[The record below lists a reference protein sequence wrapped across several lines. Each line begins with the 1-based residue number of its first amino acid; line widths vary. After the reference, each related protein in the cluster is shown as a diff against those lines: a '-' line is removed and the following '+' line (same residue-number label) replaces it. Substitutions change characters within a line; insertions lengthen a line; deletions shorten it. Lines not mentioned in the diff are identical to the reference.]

1 MAEKRGWKKSAFGK
15 RFSAYREKAAVIFDR
30 RKNVNFFGK
39 NLTIYPARLT
49 TSVVVLALVLIF
61 LLNIFFPVGG
71 KKEAEL
77 NFDAGGEYRQA
88 AYGNNLLVYN
98 NAKIKEVNKKGRDIW
113 SADIYMTNP
122 SVDVGGSYVVAADL
136 EGKNSAYV
144 FRNGRQVQ
152 EYKIGYTVLSA
163 KISENGYTAFAHD
176 ASGYKAR
183 ITVFDPDGQ
192 EIFAWNSGDG
202 YLTDIDISDNGRY
215 VAAAQIM
222 TDGEKA
228 YSRLRVLDVRRKT
241 EVSTTV
247 REDVMISCLK
257 FHGNDKIVA
266 VSDRDLS
273 AYTRS
278 GKLRYAVSFAGKNPT
293 AFQIESERV
302 MAFVTMDS
310 RGNDLLEIYG
320 ADGRLRGTYAAEG
333 KLNNVTVCGSTIVAN
348 ERREVLRISP
358 GGKVKKRVQV
368 PHDIRLLGLYGD
380 GCEVLAVGNTAA
392 NIVKVK

>member
-1 MAEKRGWKKSAFGK
+1 MAWKKDWKTAGQK
-15 RFSAYREKAAVIFDR
+15 LRQYKEKAVALFDR

-39 NLTIYPARLT
+39 EVMVYPARLT

-77 NFDAGGEYRQA
+77 DFDAGGDYRQT
-88 AYGNNLLVYN
+88 AYGNNLLIYN
-98 NAKIKEVNKKGRDIW
+98 NAKIKEVNKKGKDVW

-122 SVDVGGSYVVAADL
+122 AVDVGGDYVVAADL
-136 EGKNSAYV
+136 EGQNSTYV
-144 FRNGRQVQ
+144 YKNGRQLH
-152 EYKIGYTVLSA
+152 EYKVGYTVFAA
-163 KISENGYTAFAHD
+163 KISENGYTAIAHD
-176 ASGYKAR
+176 ASGYKGR
-183 ITVFDPDGQ
+183 ITVYDPDGN
-192 EIFAWNSGDG
+192 EAFVWNSGDG

-222 TDGEKA
+222 TDGEET
-228 YSRLRVLDVRRKT
+228 YSRLRVLDVRRQT

-247 REDVMISCLK
+247 RDGVMMSCLK
-257 FHGNDKIVA
+257 FYGNDKIVA

-278 GKLRYAVSFAGKNPT
+278 GSLRYEVSFVGKNPS
-293 AFQIESERV
+293 AFCIESERV
-302 MAFVTMDS
+302 MTFVTMDS

-320 ADGRLRGTYAAEG
+320 ADGKLRGTYTAEG
-333 KLNNVTVCGSTIVAN
+333 KLNNVTVCGNTIVAN

-358 GGKVKKRVQV
+358 SGKVKKRVQV
-368 PHDIRLLGLYGD
+368 SHDIKLLGLYGD
-380 GCEVLAVGNTAA
+380 GNDVLAIGNTEA
-392 NIVKVK
+392 NIVKVR